1 MNMNLMMAAGALPFP
16 GPLAGPMGLA
26 PPPGSLMHVLPVSA
40 SLAPSLLLPGAD
52 GEPEESEMALL
63 AGEEDEEDEEEDE
76 ESAAIRGRKSRA
88 QPPRLFLTKLQQLR
102 MCEQLALHPMKR
114 AELAAWAQRE
124 FDLPKAPTLPTV
136 TRVLQS
142 YADLKALP
150 PDELLK
156 PAPNA
161 GKRRYKRRAR
171 APTKYP
177 ERTRL
182 TKAQQLQMCEYREA
196 HPDMKHPQLAAWA
209 QSEFKLLKEPTRST
223 VSKIVR
229 RHDELRALSSA
240 DLERRSARTQGVG
253 QLEEHVLAFVALQ
266 KSLKQPLSGSA
277 ILAAA
282 EQYADLLELP
292 ADKRPS
298 LTKSW
303 LYKFQTRH
311 GLSLRKGFKKATK

>member
-1 MNMNLMMAAGALPFP
+1 MEPAHDDAAAPAAAAAP
-16 GPLAGPMGLA
+16 GKTR
-26 PPPGSLMHVLPVSA
+26 
-40 SLAPSLLLPGAD
+40 PS
-52 GEPEESEMALL
+52 
-63 AGEEDEEDEEEDE
+63 
-76 ESAAIRGRKSRA
+76 RG
-88 QPPRLFLTKLQQLR
+88 QPQRLFLSKLQQLR

-114 AELAAWAQRE
+114 HELADWAQRE
-124 FDLPKAPTLPTV
+124 FKLPKAPTLPTV

-150 PDELLK
+150 AAELLK
-156 PAPNA
+156 PAPA
-161 GKRRYKRRAR
+161 SSGKRRYKRRAR

-182 TKAQQLQMCEYREA
+182 TKAQQLQMCEYHAA
-196 HPDMKHPQLAAWA
+196 HPDVKHPQLAAWA
-209 QSEFKLLKEPTRST
+209 QREFKLLKEPTRST

-229 RHDELRALSSA
+229 RHDELRELSAA
-240 DLERRSARTQGVG
+240 DLDRRSARDKGVG

-266 KSLKQPLSGSA
+266 RSLKQPLSGAA

-282 EQYADLLELP
+282 EQYADLLALP
-292 ADKRPS
+292 AEKRPA

-311 GLSLRKGFKKATK
+311 GLSLRNGFKKTKKA